1 MCHRQ
6 LAGGRRLGSQSGL
19 GLFQPRL
26 ECIEL
31 LFIVR
36 AHGGNLLL
44 KLLQLGVVGSKQ
56 RRRSDGQ
63 RNQRSGKRDGSVH
76 GEVFPKGSV
85 AA

>member
-1 MCHRQ
+1 
-6 LAGGRRLGSQSGL
+6 LAGGRRLGSQAGL
-19 GLFQPRL
+19 GLFQPHL
-26 ECIEL
+26 ERFEL
-31 LFIVR
+31 GFIVL

-76 GEVFPKGSV
+76 GEAFPKGS
-85 AA
+85 AAA